1 MNNIFVIKPYKLWGS
16 VWVFDDEVRG
26 AIQEPF
32 VGATNL
38 ILDSLTAK
46 IKKADKGFLLYFSD
60 APLKENHISLSLAH
74 SEMGWSTYQVDGSE
88 QKGSL
93 CPFLL
98 KFWPAPTKKIYAYA
112 QPLA

>member
-46 IKKADKGFLLYFSD
+46 IK
-60 APLKENHISLSLAH
+60 
-74 SEMGWSTYQVDGSE
+74 
-88 QKGSL
+88 
-93 CPFLL
+93 
-98 KFWPAPTKKIYAYA
+98 
-112 QPLA
+112 